1 MDDYFNTSAAI
12 AQLHVIFK
20 YANNLMKTAKKG
32 NKVLAANTIA
42 NILSEV
48 KEVYGILGFFKQEP
62 ETFIKEM
69 QDKYLKQMEL
79 NPEYINGEIEKRLE
93 AKNNKDYEL
102 ADKIRSDLDEKGI
115 ILNDTVNGTTW
126 DIKSLYQ
133 I

>member
-1 MDDYFNTSAAI
+1 
-12 AQLHVIFK
+12 
-20 YANNLMKTAKKG
+20 MKTAKKG